1 MADDYSDKMKIITA
15 MKKDLAEAA
24 KTKASYF
31 KSSSK
36 YEDKQMTG
44 YYDGVSGK
52 LKCVQTPNTQCSDLS
67 LLLKNRYNSNIQAP
81 FDLMSSAIQDGNTWS
96 LIDLEKMQSLINE
109 SFRYL
114 NLIKRYDA
122 LSRLSN
128 GVLHFDEDGFHIEE
142 EHTFQTLE
150 EVEKALKHKA
160 FL

>member
-44 YYDGVSGK
+44 YYDGPSSGR
-52 LKCVQTPNTQCSDLS
+52 LKCVRTPDPQCSDLS

-96 LIDLEKMQSLINE
+96 LINLEKMQAITNE

-114 NLIKRYDA
+114 NLLKRYDT
-122 LSRLSN
+122 LNGLSN
-128 GVLHFDEDGFHIEE
+128 GILHFDEEGFHVE